1 MRAIVMRAVTTGCVS
16 AALLASGATA
26 ASAGT
31 VKVAYE
37 KSGHSEQVWV
47 VNADGSHGT
56 RLGAGEQPLI
66 SPDGTMVAASEF
78 GPHGH
83 ALVIYSTSGKPKQ
96 GYLNLATTSAS
107 ALAWSP
113 DSRYLAVEL
122 IDQTASGTATKAGDG
137 GVGVVDTT
145 AHTIKRIAAGFP
157 NGASFDPARAAGDR
171 LAYGLAHAH
180 NLNPPSNIATA
191 NPDGSDV
198 TQITHDGRSL
208 YPVWGAGGIAFD
220 RERFRGDNAPA
231 FNIWSMQG
239 DGSHATQVTHLQ
251 PGPLRDGL
259 IPLALSASGNRMIA
273 QYVGEDTN
281 EAYTVSVTG
290 HRARRITV
298 PHHSSVQAGGISSN
312 GRTLLVTLDAFENPT
327 AAGKVAL
334 LPFSGG
340 QPKVLANHAGFGSW
354 NG

>member
-1 MRAIVMRAVTTGCVS
+1 MRAALIGCAS
-16 AALLASGATA
+16 AALLAGAATA
-26 ASAGT
+26 ASAAT
-31 VKVAYE
+31 VKVTYE
-37 KSGHSEQVWV
+37 TSQHSEEVWV
-47 VNADGSHGT
+47 VNADGSHRT
-56 RLGAGEQPLI
+56 RLGTGDQPLI

-83 ALVIYSTSGKPKQ
+83 ALVIYSTSGQPKQ
-96 GYLNLATTSAS
+96 AYLNLATTSAV
-107 ALAWSP
+107 ALAWSA

-122 IDQTASGTATKAGDG
+122 IDTTGAGTATRAGAG

-145 AHTIKRIAAGFP
+145 AHAIKRIAAGFP
-157 NGASFDPARAAGDR
+157 NGASFDPMRADGDR

-191 NPDGSDV
+191 NPDGTDV

-208 YPVWGAGGIAFD
+208 NPLWGPQGIAFD

-231 FNIWSMQG
+231 YNIWSMHG
-239 DGSHATQVTHLQ
+239 DGSDATQITHLR
-251 PGPLRDGL
+251 PGPFLDGL
-259 IPLALSASGNRMIA
+259 IPFAVSASGNRMIA

-281 EAYTVSVTG
+281 EAYTVSVPS
-290 HRARRITV
+290 HRATRVTV
-298 PHHSSVQAGGISSN
+298 AHHTSVQAGGISSN

-340 QPKVLANHAGFGSW
+340 RPTVLATHAGFGTW